1 VTYSPSTWHQA
12 GRSLLGALLQVEGCA
27 EASDIATVIT
37 RLLLP
42 RLVGDEHPLL
52 VVLGGSTGAGKST
65 LLNSVLGRQVSRDG
79 VLRPTTRV
87 PVLVHHP
94 DDANLMVARP
104 LPDMVE
110 TVPDDFPADVPLPDG
125 EVTFS
130 QRLESGDELGWSVVI
145 ASAEPA
151 GALAEQV
158 QADLQASGFTVEQ
171 ASQFSGT
178 DSEGGTIFGEKG
190 DLSIL
195 VVVASDG
202 DQTLATFTVSQA
214 SQQ

>member
-1 VTYSPSTWHQA
+1 MTRVGVALRTAVLSA
-12 GRSLLGALLQVEGCA
+12 AAVVALGGCSNAVEGLA
-27 EASDIATVIT
+27 EGAVERAIENEI
-37 RLLLP
+37 
-42 RLVGDEHPLL
+42 
-52 VVLGGSTGAGKST
+52 GGSADVSVDDDSFTIDTEDGSISAGSGS
-65 LLNSVLGRQVSRDG
+65 L
-79 VLRPTTRV
+79 
-87 PVLVHHP
+87 
-94 DDANLMVARP
+94 
-104 LPDMVE
+104 
-110 TVPDDFPADVPLPDG
+110 PDDFPADVPLPDG

-145 ASAEPA
+145 ASVEPA